1 MFIGALVKIAAE
13 YVLVGRIGIMG
24 APIST
29 LVCTLTVTVLNVYFI
44 CKYTPHRIDIRFLW
58 RALASTVLAISA
70 SVGVYVGLDRFGTV
84 VALFAAVLA
93 AVIIYIPTGLKL
105 RAVRSEDLL
114 QLPKGEK
121 IARLLAKLKLT
132 EVKNEVQ

>member
-1 MFIGALVKIAAE
+1 
-13 YVLVGRIGIMG
+13 
-24 APIST
+24 
-29 LVCTLTVTVLNVYFI
+29 
-44 CKYTPHRIDIRFLW
+44 LW

-70 SVGVYVGLDRFGTV
+70 SVGVYVGLDRFDAV
-84 VALFAAVLA
+84 VALFAAVFA

-132 EVKNEVQ
+132 EVKNENTEGKNRISCKKG